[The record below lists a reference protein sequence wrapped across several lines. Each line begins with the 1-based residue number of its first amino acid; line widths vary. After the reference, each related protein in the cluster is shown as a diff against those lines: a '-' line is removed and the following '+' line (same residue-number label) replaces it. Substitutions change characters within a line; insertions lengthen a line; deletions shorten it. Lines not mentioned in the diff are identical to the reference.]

1 MKNRLNPYRVP
12 VKFKVVSTEPIL
24 SFTLKDTEVKILAE
38 TPEIPYCTRVFASD
52 TAIGY
57 FVHAAC
63 IIRHAGKKEGI
74 LELINHKKTVV
85 QRIPIDAYLIK
96 EWVDLEKPNR
106 K

>member
-1 MKNRLNPYRVP
+1 MNKKLNPYRVP
-12 VKFKVVSTEPIL
+12 VKFKAVSTEPIL
-24 SFTLKDTEVKILAE
+24 SFTLKDLDGNVLAE

-52 TAIGY
+52 TAIAY

-63 IIRHAGKKEGI
+63 ILRYAGKKEGI

-96 EWVDLEKPNR
+96 EWVHLEKPNR